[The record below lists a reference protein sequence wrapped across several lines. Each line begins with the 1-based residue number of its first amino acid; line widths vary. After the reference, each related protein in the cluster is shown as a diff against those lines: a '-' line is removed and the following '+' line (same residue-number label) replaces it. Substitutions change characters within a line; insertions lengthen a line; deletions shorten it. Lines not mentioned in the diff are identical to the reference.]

1 MVDFDGAQLPQ
12 TDLPARTACH
22 AEPSRLGFAHIPN
35 IIPMNRAAIFP
46 FLFCLAVATPS
57 HAEEGEAQVQERS
70 PAQEAFLNL
79 PEEERMKFAELVN
92 EAMRLFQQ
100 KRIFETLEQI
110 HEAKRIFDGS
120 PELMNL
126 EASCYVEIRNFD
138 RALEIYLKA
147 EELSPGNPSI
157 KFNIAEV
164 YFVTKQWQEAH
175 DRFTELLAEIP
186 AENMALTRLV
196 EFKIML
202 CKLRLGKE
210 DEAYILAN
218 KYDFL
223 DDSPFYY
230 YAQAA
235 MAFEADDALKAEEW
249 LGICA
254 RIFRNP
260 EILAPWQDT
269 LVEFGHIKGFFGED
283 AADGSS
289 E

>member
-1 MVDFDGAQLPQ
+1 
-12 TDLPARTACH
+12 
-22 AEPSRLGFAHIPN
+22 
-35 IIPMNRAAIFP
+35 MNRAAFF
-46 FLFCLAVATPS
+46 FLILTLAAFGPL
-57 HAEEGEAQVQERS
+57 HAENETPE
-70 PAQEAFLNL
+70 PAELTASQEAFLNL
-79 PEEERMKFAELVN
+79 PEEERVKFADIVN

-100 KRIFETLEQI
+100 KRIFEALEQI
-110 HEAKRIFDGS
+110 HDAKRIFDGS

-126 EASCYVEIRNFD
+126 EASCYVELRNFE

-147 EELSPGNPSI
+147 EELAPDNPSI

-164 YFVTKQWQEAH
+164 YFVTKEWQKSH
-175 DRFTELLAEIP
+175 DRFTELLTRIP
-186 AENMALTRLV
+186 PENTALTRLV
-196 EFKIML
+196 EFKLML
-202 CKLRLGKE
+202 NKLRLDRE
-210 DEAYILAN
+210 DEAFILAN

-235 MAFEADDALKAEEW
+235 LAFEAGDVVKAEEW

-269 LVEFGHIKGFFGED
+269 LIEFGHIKGFFGED
-283 AADGSS
+283 GALG

>member
-1 MVDFDGAQLPQ
+1 MPMKRLATISFFLLLAVLTP
-12 TDLPARTACH
+12 TH
-22 AEPSRLGFAHIPN
+22 AEN
-35 IIPMNRAAIFP
+35 
-46 FLFCLAVATPS
+46 
-57 HAEEGEAQVQERS
+57 GEAGVVELTSSQQ
-70 PAQEAFLNL
+70 AFLNL
-79 PEEERMKFAELVN
+79 AEEERVKFADFVN

-100 KRIFETLEQI
+100 KRIFEALEQI

-138 RALEIYLKA
+138 RALEIYLTA
-147 EELSPGNPSI
+147 EELSPNNPSI

-164 YFVTKQWQEAH
+164 YFVRKEWEKSQQ
-175 DRFTELLAEIP
+175 RFSALLTQIP
-186 AENMALTRLV
+186 ENNIALSRLV

-202 CKLRLGKE
+202 TMLRTGRE
-210 DEAYILAN
+210 DEAFILAN

-235 MAFEADDALKAEEW
+235 LAFEADDVLKAEEW
-249 LGICA
+249 LGISA
-254 RIFRNP
+254 RIFRDP
-260 EILAPWQDT
+260 GILAPWQDT

-283 AADGSS
+283 DAAG

>member
-1 MVDFDGAQLPQ
+1 
-12 TDLPARTACH
+12 
-22 AEPSRLGFAHIPN
+22 
-35 IIPMNRAAIFP
+35 MNRAVI
-46 FLFCLAVATPS
+46 LSCLLLATSPTLL
-57 HAEEGEAQVQERS
+57 HAEEAESQQAALTPSQQ
-70 PAQEAFLNL
+70 AFLNL
-79 PEEERMKFAELVN
+79 PEEERVKFADFVN

-100 KRIFETLEQI
+100 KRIFEALEQI
-110 HEAKRIFDGS
+110 HDAKRIFDGS

-126 EASCYVEIRNFD
+126 EASCYVEFRNFE

-147 EELSPGNPSI
+147 EELSPDNPSI

-164 YFVTKQWQEAH
+164 YFVTHEWQKAH
-175 DRFTELLAEIP
+175 DRFAKLLNSIP
-186 AENMALTRLV
+186 PENASLTRLI

-202 CKLRLGKE
+202 SLLRIDRA
-210 DEAYILAN
+210 DEAFILAN

-223 DDSPFYY
+223 DDSPYYY

-235 MAFEADDALKAEEW
+235 LAFEADDVLKAEEW

-254 RIFRNP
+254 RIFRDP
-260 EILAPWQDT
+260 GVLAPWQDT

-283 AADGSS
+283 DVATG